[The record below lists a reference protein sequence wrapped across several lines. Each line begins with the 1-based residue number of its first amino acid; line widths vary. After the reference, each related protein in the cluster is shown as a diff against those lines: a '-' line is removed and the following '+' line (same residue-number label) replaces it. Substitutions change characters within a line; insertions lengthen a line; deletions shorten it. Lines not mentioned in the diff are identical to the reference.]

1 MEKNRT
7 FEFLDLYSRLEKIG
21 RDKYFP
27 NVQHN
32 ENIIGRL
39 MNLHQLQEY
48 KEDIDYCRV
57 VRNFLVHTPRV
68 SSTYAIEPS
77 QEMVDFLKDLIENI
91 SDPPRAIDY
100 AVKINNMYNVDLK
113 SNIVDVVQ
121 HMQVMGYTHV
131 PVLQNGKMFGVFS
144 ANVLY
149 TYLSHTNG
157 EVKSF
162 DAELSIL
169 SDFLPVHKHTNE
181 YFAFM
186 SVDRSLHEVSQLFK
200 IDVKSMKQ
208 LAAVFLTENGK
219 ADEKI
224 LAMLTPYSI
233 LRDAP
238 DRF

>member
-1 MEKNRT
+1 MEKDRT
-7 FEFLDLYSRLEKIG
+7 IEFLDLYSRLEKAG

-27 NVQHN
+27 KVPPS

-39 MNLHQLQEY
+39 MNLPQLREY

-77 QEMVDFLKDLIENI
+77 QEMVDFLRKLVKNI
-91 SDPPRAIDY
+91 NNPLKAIDY
-100 AVKINNMYNVDLK
+100 AVRINNMYNVDLK

-121 HMQVMGYTHV
+121 HMQTMGFTHV
-131 PVLQNGKMFGVFS
+131 PVLENGKIFGVFS

-149 TYLSHTNG
+149 TYLSCAKD
-157 EVKSF
+157 EIKSF
-162 DAELSIL
+162 DTEMSIL
-169 SDFLPVHKHTNE
+169 ADYLPIHKHTNE

-186 SVDRSLHEVSQLFK
+186 SIEKSLYEVSQLFK
-200 IDVKSMKQ
+200 IDVRSMKQ
-208 LAAVFLTENGK
+208 LAAVFLTENGR

-238 DRF
+238 DHF